1 MSWRRLGILVL
12 FADFL
17 VFTAWVIYRDGYMVF
32 ADVFLGSAAGVQVL
46 IDLTISLALVA
57 TWMIRDARERGV
69 SVAPYLLITLF
80 LGSLGPLLYLVR
92 RPEENAVAVSRA
104 PARA

>member
-1 MSWRRLGILVL
+1 MSWKKIGILVL

-17 VFTAWVIYRDGYMVF
+17 VFTAWVIYRYGYLGF
-32 ADVFLGSAAGVQVL
+32 ADVFLGSALGIQVL

-57 TWMIRDARERGV
+57 TWMVRDARERGV
-69 SVAPYLLITLF
+69 AVAPYLVITLF

-92 RPEENAVAVSRA
+92 RPEEGAAQI
-104 PARA
+104 ARAAARA